1 MGSIYPVAT
10 GPVPCPRWPPVPV
23 PSGDSQQV
31 PGTGGHVIPHPQS
44 VRVTFPGPCL
54 DYWLGELP
62 RVRLSPP
69 TGLVLSSPPS
79 RTTAQSSSFL
89 ARWLGSPVPPGRS
102 SPPSSLLGPGRI
114 LHSCLGVGVGRAA
127 GGRGGFPPCLCVQT
141 CLQAGA
147 SSGLRHPP
155 PRGMRL
161 LWEASGLLQGTQSA
175 LCVTLTLAAGW
186 QPDRL

>member
-44 VRVTFPGPCL
+44 VRVTFLGPCL

-62 RVRLSPP
+62 RARLSPP
-69 TGLVLSSPPS
+69 TGLVLSSPPG
-79 RTTAQSSSFL
+79 RTSAQSSSFL
-89 ARWLGSPVPPGRS
+89 ARWLGSPVHPGRS
-102 SPPSSLLGPGRI
+102 SPPSSFLSPGRI
-114 LHSCLGVGVGRAA
+114 LHSCLGVWVGGAA
-127 GGRGGFPPCLCVQT
+127 GGHTPLPVCPDLPSGRGVLRAAPP
-141 CLQAGA
+141 
-147 SSGLRHPP
+147 SPS
-155 PRGMRL
+155 GMRL
-161 LWEASGLLQGTQSA
+161 PCEASSLLQGTQSA
-175 LCVTLTLAAGW
+175 VCVTLTLAAGW

>member
-23 PSGDSQQV
+23 HSGDSQQV

-54 DYWLGELP
+54 DYWLGELS
-62 RVRLSPP
+62 RARLSPP

-79 RTTAQSSSFL
+79 RTTAQPSSFL

-102 SPPSSLLGPGRI
+102 PHPALSSVLAGSCILAWEWGLAGQPEGGVWFSPLPVCPDLPSGRGVLRAAPPSPPGDAPALGSLRP
-114 LHSCLGVGVGRAA
+114 AA
-127 GGRGGFPPCLCVQT
+127 GNPICP
-141 CLQAGA
+141 
-147 SSGLRHPP
+147 LRHPDL
-155 PRGMRL
+155 GC
-161 LWEASGLLQGTQSA
+161 W
-175 LCVTLTLAAGW
+175 LAA
-186 QPDRL
+186 